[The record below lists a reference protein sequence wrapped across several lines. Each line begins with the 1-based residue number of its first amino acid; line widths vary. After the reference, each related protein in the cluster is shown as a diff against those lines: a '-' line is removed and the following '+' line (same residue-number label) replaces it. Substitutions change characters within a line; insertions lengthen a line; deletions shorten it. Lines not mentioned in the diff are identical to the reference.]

1 MGLKPTVG
9 LVSRSGII
17 PISHSQDTA
26 GPLCRTVRDA
36 AILLGAL
43 TGVDEEDKATAES
56 RGKSYADYTQFLV
69 ADGLRGARIGVVRGT
84 FGFSGAVDA
93 LMGAALEVLK
103 AQGAVLVDPAEIE
116 TRGKFDESEST
127 VFMYELKADLNAYL
141 ARLGPRA
148 PVHTLQEIIEFNEKT
163 PRAGDALFW
172 AGPFFEI
179 AAERAADQPGISGR
193 AEEKSSA
200 GAHGRH

>member
-1 MGLKPTVG
+1 M
-9 LVSRSGII
+9 
-17 PISHSQDTA
+17 
-26 GPLCRTVRDA
+26 RDA

-43 TGVDEEDKATAES
+43 TGVDEGDKATSES

-93 LMGAALEVLK
+93 LMGTALEVLK

-116 TRGKFDESEST
+116 TRGKFDESESM

-148 PVHTLQEIIEFNEKT
+148 PVHTL
-163 PRAGDALFW
+163 AGNHRVQRKD
-172 AGPFFEI
+172 I
-179 AAERAADQPGISGR
+179 ASRRCPISAR
-193 AEEKSSA
+193 TFS
-200 GAHGRH
+200 